1 MKFLCIVPIFNEESK
16 LKNLIDEIKIFKE
29 KDKVVDFL
37 LINNGSTDN
46 SKEQILSSKIKYLSF
61 KKNYGVGFALIKGL
75 EFALENNYNYI
86 IHLAGNGKMDP
97 NQITKFKEK
106 ILNEKFQFVS
116 GSRFLESGDYSS
128 NPAGRI
134 IMIKI
139 LSLFISMLY
148 FRKITDAT
156 CGFRAFDTNL
166 FKKELY
172 FLNNK
177 KFYKYRY
184 EYYTIGKILQN
195 KEINFTEIP
204 VNMRYTKKNYSKI
217 IPIIDWTIII
227 LGWLEARFDGRK
239 IF

>member
-1 MKFLCIVPIFNEESK
+1 ME
-16 LKNLIDEIKIFKE
+16 
-29 KDKVVDFL
+29 VDFL
-37 LINNGSTDN
+37 KAEIIN
-46 SKEQILSSKIKYLSF
+46 
-61 KKNYGVGFALIKGL
+61 
-75 EFALENNYNYI
+75 
-86 IHLAGNGKMDP
+86 
-97 NQITKFKEK
+97 
-106 ILNEKFQFVS
+106 
-116 GSRFLESGDYSS
+116 S

-156 CGFRAFDTNL
+156 CGFRAFDTSL

-195 KEINFTEIP
+195 KEIKFTEIP

-227 LGWLEARFDGRK
+227 LGWLEAKFDGRK